1 MTDNIANTEQ
11 AEEWDGDRG
20 DHWVEY
26 ADHYD
31 TLIHRVTPP
40 LLRAAAIGAAD
51 RVLDVGCGSGS
62 TSRMAARAASA
73 GSVVGVDLSSAMLR
87 EAERRSR
94 AEGLGNV
101 RFEQADVQVHTFAP
115 AAFDLAISRFGIMFF
130 EDPLAAFSNIAS
142 ALRPNGRLAFVCWQ
156 ERDRNE
162 WVTVPVSA
170 ALEHVPL
177 PAPAPEGAPGPFSL
191 AKPERI
197 RQLLTD
203 AGFENVEISEIAELM
218 FLGEDAVVA
227 SEFWQGTGT
236 ARLLLDDVDADT
248 ERRAMDAVRG
258 ALRSHEGPEGI
269 WLTSAAWLVSARR
282 V

>member
-40 LLRAAAIGAAD
+40 LLRVAAIGAAD

-62 TSRMAARAASA
+62 TSRMAARAANA
-73 GSVVGVDLSSAMLR
+73 GSVLGVDLSSAMLR

-130 EDPLAAFSNIAS
+130 EDPLAAFSNVAS

-162 WVTVPVSA
+162 WVMVPVSA

-177 PAPAPEGAPGPFSL
+177 AAPGPEGAPGPFSL

-197 RQLLTD
+197 RQLLMD

-248 ERRAMDAVRG
+248 ERRAMDTVRG

-269 WLTSAAWLVSARR
+269 WLTSAAWLVAARR

>member
-1 MTDNIANTEQ
+1 MTEHIANLEQ
-11 AEEWDGDRG
+11 AEEWDGVRG
-20 DHWVEY
+20 DHWVRY

-31 TLIHRVTPP
+31 ALIHRITPS
-40 LLRAAAIGAAD
+40 LLRGAAIGASD

-62 TSRMAARAASA
+62 TTRTAARAART
-73 GSVVGVDLSSAMLR
+73 GSVLGVDLSAAMLR
-87 EAERRSR
+87 EAERRAR
-94 AEGLGNV
+94 AEGLDNL
-101 RFEQADVQVHTFAP
+101 RFEQADVQVHSFA
-115 AAFDLAISRFGIMFF
+115 AEFDLAISRFGVMFF
-130 EDPLAAFSNIAS
+130 ENPVAAFANVAS
-142 ALRPNGRLAFVCWQ
+142 ALRPHGRVVFVCWQ

-177 PAPAPEGAPGPFSL
+177 PVRSPEGAPGPLSL

-203 AGFENVEISEIAELM
+203 AGLENVEMNEVAELIL
-218 FLGEDAVVA
+218 LGDDAGVA

-236 ARLLLDDVDADT
+236 ARLLLDGVDADT

-258 ALRSHEGPEGI
+258 AFRSHEGPEGI
-269 WLTSAAWLVSARR
+269 WLTSAAWLVSATRP
-282 V
+282 